1 MSDASAF
8 RNWVHTGPS
17 LAKRRRLYLLIVV
30 LALVGV
36 PFLNGGALYL
46 LSINVLEVPPNVS
59 RQAVVQQFLW
69 TKVLVDGVL
78 SVLLLVF
85 ITDAYRREQF
95 TVPNFPILLLF
106 FVFVT
111 LAAIVTGM
119 KSPGRLLVGFRYFSA
134 ILLFFVSLSSFSERD
149 LETIGRAV
157 IILTTVAAI
166 LGLVQ
171 YVLSGAIRTGRVG
184 ELYGIYSVF
193 SYPSTFA
200 SVLGLGSVF
209 VVVDRGLSGWTKA
222 LLLILFFLS
231 VLLSQSGTGIAVF
244 GVILAVWLYRRH
256 SVGATAIG
264 ALAVIGAIPVLT
276 RRGDIW
282 SSLIV
287 RVSIFVEYLETFP
300 VVTVLFGKGIGFG
313 TDTAAFLIDAGYI
326 AGTVFEADSFYTAM
340 LLQVGLVG
348 LGLFLIVNA
357 RFLFI
362 SLRDDSWTATVAM
375 YVIPLVLAISVTRNS
390 FELFPVNWVYW
401 IVCGVLLSSHTGL
414 SPIKR
419 R

>member
-1 MSDASAF
+1 MSDANAL
-8 RNWVHTGPS
+8 RDWVHAGPS
-17 LAKRRRLYLLIVV
+17 LARRKRLYLLMVV
-30 LALVGV
+30 LALVGL
-36 PFLNGGALYL
+36 PFLNGAALYL
-46 LSINVLEVPPNVS
+46 LSINVLKVPPGVS

-69 TKVLVDGVL
+69 TKVLVDVTL
-78 SVLLLVF
+78 SVLLSVF
-85 ITDAYRREQF
+85 VVDAYRTEQF
-95 TVPNFPILLLF
+95 MIPNLPVLILF
-106 FVFVT
+106 FGLLS
-111 LAAIVTGM
+111 LAAIVAGT
-119 KSPGRLLVGFRYFSA
+119 KSLGRLLVGFRYFSA
-134 ILLFFVSLSSFSERD
+134 TLLFFVSLSTFSERD

-157 IILTTVAAI
+157 IILTTLAAI
-166 LGLVQ
+166 LGFVQ

-184 ELYGIYSVF
+184 ELYGVYSVF

-209 VVVDRGLSGWTKA
+209 VVVDRGLSGWTKVF
-222 LLLILFFLS
+222 LLILFFLS

-244 GVILAVWLYRRH
+244 GVILTVWLYRRH
-256 SVGATAIG
+256 SVVVTAIG

-282 SSLIV
+282 SSLAI
-287 RVSIFVEYLETFP
+287 RVSIFVEYLATLP
-300 VVTVLFGKGIGFG
+300 VITVLFGKGIGFG

-326 AGTVFEADSFYTAM
+326 GGTVFETDSFYTAM

-348 LGLFLIVNA
+348 LVLFLIVNA

-375 YVIPLVLAISVTRNS
+375 YVVPLVLAISVTRNS

-401 IVCGVLLSSHTGL
+401 IVCGVLLCSHTRTSSG
-414 SPIKR
+414 
-419 R
+419 